1 MSGGNRRRKGNSVSA
16 VSFFSFFKREGV
28 SPFSNTALNTQ
39 RTSRAPRTRVEQ
51 ASLSYLVIFTLLSV
65 LITGALIYHLHLRFD
80 GVRLGYE
87 TSRARAERAQ
97 LVAEQR
103 ELRLELS
110 SLKSPERVEA
120 EAREKLGMEMP
131 GNDRII
137 PIDRKAAPVVASG
150 RAR

>member
-1 MSGGNRRRKGNSVSA
+1 
-16 VSFFSFFKREGV
+16 
-28 SPFSNTALNTQ
+28 
-39 RTSRAPRTRVEQ
+39 
-51 ASLSYLVIFTLLSV
+51 
-65 LITGALIYHLHLRFD
+65 
-80 GVRLGYE
+80 
-87 TSRARAERAQ
+87 

-110 SLKSPERVEA
+110 SLKSPERVET

-137 PIDRKAAPVVASG
+137 PINKKTAPVVASG

>member
-1 MSGGNRRRKGNSVSA
+1 MSAGNRRRKGTP
-16 VSFFSFFKREGV
+16 FSISSLFPIFRKKPG
-28 SPFSNTALNTQ
+28 SPFFRNTPN
-39 RTSRAPRTRVEQ
+39 SPREADIFRPTVDQ
-51 ASLSYLVIFTLLSV
+51 ASASYLVMFTMLSI
-65 LITGALIYHLHLRFD
+65 LAAFALIYHLELRFQ

-110 SLKSPERVEA
+110 SLKSPERVET

-137 PIDRKAAPVVASG
+137 PINKKTAPVVASG